1 MTTFILAALALLA
14 VTALLL
20 LPPLLRSRD
29 RNASTQAALDE
40 QREANLAIL
49 RTQLAELESEQQQG
63 QLRPEEFQQAREE
76 LQRRILEESAA
87 AEAATSAQGDQRP
100 SKPLA
105 IGLLLLLALSG
116 SLGYAWLGNPLAL
129 DPEQVQARP
138 EAPAMSPEQIAGM
151 VAKLAARM
159 EENPDDEQGW
169 VMLARSYKVMGRLED
184 AAKAYAR
191 AEKLV
196 ATDPSLLADYAEAL
210 AMSSGSGMKGKPAA
224 LVEQALKLDPEHGH
238 ALFLAGAAAMEAGK
252 RQQAADY
259 WEKVL
264 PHVEPGSE
272 LHGLLSA
279 NIEKI
284 RSEKGAPAGK
294 P

>member
-1 MTTFILAALALLA
+1 MITFILAALALLA
-14 VTALLL
+14 VTAFLL
-20 LPPLLRSRD
+20 LPPLLRSRE
-29 RNASTQAALDE
+29 RNTSTQASLNE
-40 QREANLAIL
+40 QQEANLAIL

-63 QLRPEEFQQAREE
+63 QIQPEDFQQAREE

-87 AEAATSAQGDQRP
+87 ATAAAGAEGDQRP
-100 SKPLA
+100 SRSLA
-105 IGLLLLLALSG
+105 IGLLVLLALSG
-116 SLGYAWLGNPLAL
+116 SLGYAWLGTPLAL
-129 DPEQVQARP
+129 NPEQVQARP
-138 EAPAMSPEQIAGM
+138 DAQAMSPEQIAEM
-151 VAKLAARM
+151 VNQLAARM

-184 AAKAYAR
+184 AARAYAR

-196 ATDPSLLADYAEAL
+196 GTDPSLLADYAEAL

-224 LVEQALKLDPEHGH
+224 LVDQALKLDPGHGH

-264 PHVEPGSE
+264 PQVEPGSE
-272 LHGLLSA
+272 LHKLLSA

-284 RSEKGAPAGK
+284 RSEKGASAGK